1 MQVITENF
9 SIGSNSEI
17 TLTITPDEYEIC
29 YGETLTVE
37 APNNFENY
45 IWSNGTQGNIL
56 ETDNPGYYNVTATDA
71 NGCEIESNFILIEE
85 LPLPN
90 FNDILGNT
98 EIGVNENSVY
108 YTQPNEDSTF

>member
-1 MQVITENF
+1 M
-9 SIGSNSEI
+9 
-17 TLTITPDEYEIC
+17 
-29 YGETLTVE
+29 
-37 APNNFENY
+37 A
-45 IWSNGTQGNIL
+45 QGNIL

-108 YTQPNEDSTF
+108 YTQPNEDSTFEWIIENNDGEIISGQGIKPIEISWQK